1 MLINSILGIY
11 MLDFKSIFNARQ
23 KAQRALNG
31 VAFFLELILAVIVT
45 ILNYVISKLFVFI
58 SGSGKKGTK

>member
-23 KAQRALNG
+23 KAQRALKDL
-31 VAFFLELILAVIVT
+31 VDT
-45 ILNYVISKLFVFI
+45 INLHNLKYEIKFVENANI
-58 SGSGKKGTK
+58 NIK